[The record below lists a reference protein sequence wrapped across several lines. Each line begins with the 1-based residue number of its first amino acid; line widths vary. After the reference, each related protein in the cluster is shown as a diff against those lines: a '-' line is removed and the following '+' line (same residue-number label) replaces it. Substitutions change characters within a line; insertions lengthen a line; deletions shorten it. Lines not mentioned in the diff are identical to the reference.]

1 MEKATDIILVICGTL
16 LCVGGMFSVGDTFR
30 SATGIVLGLALV
42 VLGLVDKDRPGPS
55 ARAKG
60 STARKAGK
68 SDLQELSFE
77 REALGLPISVTLS
90 GSGNDTL
97 VKIRGGSAPEIGSV
111 SVAYCDGGEPVLRTL
126 LRPGSRDDVVS
137 DMFAERLSRKLGSTV
152 TAVCCI
158 RCTAGGEGDS
168 AVLECTRE
176 LLDDVLGACG

>member
-1 MEKATDIILVICGTL
+1 M
-16 LCVGGMFSVGDTFR
+16 
-30 SATGIVLGLALV
+30 
-42 VLGLVDKDRPGPS
+42 
-55 ARAKG
+55 
-60 STARKAGK
+60 
-68 SDLQELSFE
+68 QELSFE

-137 DMFAERLSRKLGSTV
+137 DMFAERLSRKLGSTI

-176 LLDDVLGACG
+176 LLDDVAPAAETKSGPVRCWTGPLFMFGLQILSARTRARRTKVTRTKRETSVTPRRFLPATGGAA